1 MKNSLLSLS
10 INGVWFVIET
20 TGDYTGGVG
29 KSSFAAG
36 VSGYARRNRKQ
47 LNYIDLIAPLAGSP
61 EQITV
66 WYLHEIEAEK
76 LLKLKK
82 PAPKDANPNELWNMI
97 WNNLFQNKILNLE
110 GIKII

>member
-10 INGVWFVIET
+10 MNGVWFVVET
-20 TGDYTGGVG
+20 TGDYTGGIG
-29 KSSFAAG
+29 NYSFAAG

-47 LNYIDLIAPLAGSP
+47 LNYIDLIAPLSSSP
-61 EQITV
+61 EQIAV
-66 WYLHEIEAEK
+66 WYLYEPVAEQ

-82 PAPKDANPNELWNMI
+82 PAPKDANPNELWKMVWQNM
-97 WNNLFQNKILNLE
+97 FQLKTLNLE